1 MSAAVPAISALA
13 LALAVGP
20 VSLGDAAL
28 AALTGGATISCTNTD
43 PILGPLQSSATLAA
57 GTTGF
62 LQLGGINGGKGQY
75 IGNCTLNGTIP
86 SGWKVA
92 EASWVALTATSGSGN
107 AGTFT
112 VATGNTTFLDSGTFT
127 NSGTF
132 EDDSGAQIQQVEV
145 GDFVNTGSVVAE
157 GGGFGTAGAASD
169 PPCPKCRF
177 VDKGT
182 VVVEPKQG
190 FSSGSIFVLAKG
202 GTIRARGGF
211 GIANASTFEVEGGSV
226 TSGVPTSTQYLGLS
240 APTIVFGTH
249 LPSSSKG
256 TIDITSSAYL
266 RGVIPKHWALDLSG
280 GSVTASNSGNDGTFL
295 WDHDDNSTFSDATKF
310 VNSGTFTDNTTGWS
324 QQIVVPRFVN
334 TGTVTSDAPGFGMS
348 GASGM
353 AGPVF
358 VNDGDLV
365 IEPKASF
372 GAAGTFD
379 LDAGAV
385 INHGGFGIG
394 RGVLQV
400 GGGSLLGNPA
410 TDVYSLGGGPATV
423 TFEPS
428 VSASSVGQLLFGT
441 GLTINGVI
449 PKKWVLDNQGGPGDA
464 LTADHSGNKG
474 TIIWDANAA
483 LTATGPFVNSGTF
496 NVTSGNFGLTAQDF
510 VNAPGGRILVNGDS
524 AMSASG
530 NFNNYGSFEL
540 GAGVRNSVAGNYSQT
555 SGASL
560 VVDAGGNNFSVGSL
574 SVGGTASL
582 GGALIVD
589 QLAGLKVAAGD
600 YASILAAHALS
611 GRFKPVS
618 GLASGHIVLQLSYSP
633 TAVTLAP
640 PKSA

>member
-1 MSAAVPAISALA
+1 
-13 LALAVGP
+13 
-20 VSLGDAAL
+20 
-28 AALTGGATISCTNTD
+28 
-43 PILGPLQSSATLAA
+43 LQSSATLAA
-57 GTTGF
+57 GTSGF
-62 LQLGGINGGKGQY
+62 LQLGGIDGGKGQY

-112 VATGNTTFLDSGTFT
+112 VGTGNTTFLDSGTFT

-132 EDDSGAQIQQVEV
+132 EDDSGAQIQQIEV
-145 GDFVNTGSVVAE
+145 GDFVNTGSVVAA
-157 GGGFGTAGAASD
+157 GGGFGTAGAAS
-169 PPCPKCRF
+169 
-177 VDKGT
+177 
-182 VVVEPKQG
+182 EPALSQVQVRRQRDRRG
-190 FSSGSIFVLAKG
+190 RAQARLLLGEHFRAGQRRDDREPAAALVSPTPRLFWSRAARLPRGYPHRPSTWALA
-202 GTIRARGGF
+202 
-211 GIANASTFEVEGGSV
+211 
-226 TSGVPTSTQYLGLS
+226 

-266 RGVIPKHWALDLSG
+266 RGVIPKHWALELRG
-280 GSVTASNSGNDGTFL
+280 GSVTASDSGNDGTFL

-310 VNSGTFTDNTTGWS
+310 VNSGTFTDNTSGWS
-324 QQIVVPRFVN
+324 QQIEVPRFVN
-334 TGTVTSDAPGFGMS
+334 TGTVTSEAPGFGMS

-358 VNDGDLV
+358 VNDGELV

-379 LDAGAV
+379 LAAGVV
-385 INHGGFGIG
+385 INHGNFRDRQG
-394 RGVLQV
+394 RPAKWAPARC
-400 GGGSLLGNPA
+400 SATPA

-464 LTADHSGNKG
+464 LTADHAGNKG

-633 TAVTLAP
+633 TAVTLVP